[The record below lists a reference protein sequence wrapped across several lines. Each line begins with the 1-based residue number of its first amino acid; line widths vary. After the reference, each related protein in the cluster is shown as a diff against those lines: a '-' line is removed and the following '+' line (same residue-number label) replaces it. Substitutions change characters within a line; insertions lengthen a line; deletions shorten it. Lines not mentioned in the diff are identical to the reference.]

1 MNSIHLPIRVSIL
14 TLLALTVLWLGV
26 PSDLPGQ
33 DPWAEAPCLA
43 SVDDVGILIQRVEA
57 IVAGEI
63 PVRERTT
70 QDAISSTV
78 VRAFGDWC
86 ETLHPEVDQAAA
98 MARLIRYASEHEDPS
113 LAGWLMGTAGHTA
126 YRRSVEWGWEPT
138 ELLFQ
143 AVRTGRTENA
153 RVHAALRLV
162 SQATDPSIQAR
173 LLAMIR
179 AREGPPAW
187 RDFPVHLVEHLE
199 FDPSPGARA
208 LEEAIHAAPGQLAS
222 PRARW
227 HVECAWGRHHQPRA
241 DSDPC
246 HPANAPPRPGG
257 E

>member
-14 TLLALTVLWLGV
+14 SLLALTVLWLGV

-33 DPWAEAPCLA
+33 DPRTEARCLS
-43 SVDDVGILIQRVEA
+43 SVDDVGILIQRVEG

-63 PVRERTT
+63 PFRHRTARS
-70 QDAISSTV
+70 AIINTV
-78 VRAFGDWC
+78 NTAFLEDCRA
-86 ETLHPEVDQAAA
+86 LHPEVDYPAA
-98 MARLIRYASEHEDPS
+98 MARLIRYAAENGDAT
-113 LAGWLMGTAGHTA
+113 LAGWLISTAGTTA
-126 YRRSVEWGWEPT
+126 YRRSAEWGWEPT

-227 HVECAWGRHHQPRA
+227 YVECAWGRHHQPRA

-246 HPANAPPRPGG
+246 HPANAPPRPGEG
-257 E
+257 